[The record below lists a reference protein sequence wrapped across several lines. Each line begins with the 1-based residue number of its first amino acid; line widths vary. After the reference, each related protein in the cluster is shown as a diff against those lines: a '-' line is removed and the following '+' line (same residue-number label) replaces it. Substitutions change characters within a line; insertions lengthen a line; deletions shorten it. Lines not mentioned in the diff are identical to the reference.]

1 MTRAEDFLWIV
12 QTALLANAVN
22 LATDEERKAKYL
34 HVYSSTGTRIVMRE
48 AVRASKLI
56 PDGMDPADAAD
67 EFCIWMFGNH
77 QDTLKKDD
85 PSATVPNWFAR

>member
-22 LATDEERKAKYL
+22 LATDEERKIKYR
-34 HVYSSTGTRIVMRE
+34 HVYSSTGARIVMRE
-48 AVRASKLI
+48 AIRASKLI

-67 EFCIWMFGNH
+67 EFCIWMLDNH
-77 QDTLKKDD
+77 QDAVKKDD
-85 PSATVPNWFAR
+85 PGATVPSWFAR